1 MDHVSSAGPGRP
13 LDRSIDER
21 VLATTA
27 SHLARHGYE
36 AMSLVAIAHEAD
48 TTRQALYRRWPSK
61 AELATAAIEAL
72 ARAEQRP
79 STDDPYADL
88 VDELKSFQRGI
99 SRPDG
104 LSMVGTML
112 NRATDPE
119 LVQLYRRRVVAPRRA
134 ALLRILQRAHA
145 DGLLDPEADVEL
157 AVTMLT
163 GSWYA
168 RALAGDPPPRR
179 WAERTA
185 AVTWRGLG
193 GQHPPPA
200 PRRHR

>member
-1 MDHVSSAGPGRP
+1 MSRLRPGRP
-13 LDRSIDER
+13 LDRSIDAR
-21 VLATTA
+21 VLEIAV

-36 AMSLVAIAHEAD
+36 AMSLVAVAREAG

-61 AELATAAIEAL
+61 AELATAAIAAL
-72 ARAEQRP
+72 ARSDARA
-79 STDDPYADL
+79 STDDPRADL
-88 VDELKSFQRGI
+88 VEELRSFQRGI

-119 LVQLYRRRVVAPRRA
+119 LVVLYRQRVVAPRRA
-134 ALLRILQRAHA
+134 ALLRILLRAQA
-145 DGLLDPEADVEL
+145 DGLLDSDADIEL

-163 GSWYA
+163 GNWYA
-168 RALAGDPPPRR
+168 RALAGEAAPRR

-185 AVTWRGLG
+185 ALIWRGLG
-193 GQHPPPA
+193 GSHQ
-200 PRRHR
+200 

>member
-1 MDHVSSAGPGRP
+1 VSTIGPGRP

-21 VLATTA
+21 ILEITA
-27 SHLARHGYE
+27 SHLAQRGYE
-36 AMSLVAIAHEAD
+36 AMSLVAIADEAG

-61 AELATAAIEAL
+61 AELATAAIAAL
-72 ARAEQRP
+72 ARSEVRP
-79 STDDPYADL
+79 PTEDPYADL
-88 VDELKSFQRGI
+88 VMELRSFQRGV

-119 LVQLYRRRVVAPRRA
+119 LVRLYRQRVVAPRRA
-134 ALLRILQRAHA
+134 ALLRILQRARA
-145 DGLLDPEADVEL
+145 EGLVDPDADVET

-168 RALAGDPPPRR
+168 RALSGETTPRR

-185 AVTWRGLG
+185 GLIWRGLG
-193 GQHPPPA
+193 GARPSP
-200 PRRHR
+200 